1 MENNRRAFFKGLAA
15 FASGVVAAKVAS
27 YTPKKQEEMMVSNNI
42 TITHDGK
49 EYHPV
54 VVAKTEADKTEIV
67 EKTEDY
73 GGIRFHRSA
82 PKEQVRKLNF

>member
-1 MENNRRAFFKGLAA
+1 MENNRRSFFKGLAA

-54 VVAKTEADKTEIV
+54 VVAKTEADKTEII
-67 EKTEDY
+67 EKVDQFGY
-73 GGIRFHRSA
+73 MKFYKSA
-82 PKEQVRKLNF
+82 PKDQVRKLNI